1 MAWSD
6 ITQNGGKPNFRLSV
20 EGWPDEWVTHSDIA
34 GTATDGRERR
44 VGLSYEGLEIREEAD
59 LRSGLTKSSSMT
71 VTIRSP
77 DAVLAFAKV
86 PKIVSALVADFTTAQ
101 AICSTQGHT
110 EISVNDYVHMNSE
123 AVKVSS
129 KGTSPN
135 TLTVARGQW
144 DTITQNHWA
153 ESKGLNRQVTAIYDG
168 PLSMHGRRARLY
180 AYSEDETGASVDG
193 TQIWLG
199 VVDGGPQLDPGDGL
213 TWNINIRPITD
224 LLKHEVAHISD
235 IALPVRGYHYS
246 EWHPLTIFLQE
257 YSSSSALLSETA
269 VHATGFFETQAHL
282 VAEINTQLA
291 TISGLVL
298 DAIDCTGLADGRLQF
313 RVRLDAATVTYP
325 VLVVYSPMDGGTIA
339 GLAGGGWT
347 RSDNT
352 LVINYQYATGTDY
365 FMTTLRQNLQPT
377 GCWGVAIHPTTV
389 ENDNLHHE
397 MIKRLH
403 RLNAL
408 ILDDSANS
416 THERIYASGLV
427 LSQLAAGESVVMTN
441 VDWWIADG
449 PVSNSASR
457 GKGSFRAK
465 VETINTTDGFFTVA
479 FVPHPGVSAS
489 GHRGSIRSM
498 RFTAETRI
506 QFSANTQGNLHDFL
520 SDVVDTA
527 PDVNI
532 GNTPAITANDIDVGA
547 SSEWEDVVDLLAEGE
562 PYLDSRSYVFSKGI
576 ALEKVLGD
584 ELKMLGAQM
593 RLQSDGKIGVVEL
606 RHAVAADT
614 AALDLSDD
622 TILTPPFGSWP
633 AFRLNRDGLVNVVE
647 FVETVNQADEDKE
660 PDVIVKDT
668 VSLAAHRNR
677 GAAVDRIE
685 PKSSPLTPISGKTE
699 LDEIVLRIARRIFSF
714 FANDYHIV
722 EVDVSWPEY
731 ASALVGALGTLTSPH
746 IPNSLGTMGV
756 TSLPVLVVGRRWVLD
771 PAHQGP
777 HGRLTLATQDD
788 VGGYAPAARIA
799 SATDS
804 GGNTWVCTVTG
815 TKYAPTGKTDAS
827 YFKTGFEVEVIQY
840 DTRPVN
846 SQTGSVSAVSG
857 NDITIDFDGTAPW
870 GGTHSGVYDIRF
882 VAGTSDAV
890 VVGDQANYVY
900 LADDAGEVATTKLKP
915 RVFV

>member
-6 ITQNGGKPNFRLSV
+6 LIADGGKPNFRLSI

-44 VGLSYEGLEIREEAD
+44 TGLSYDGLQIEEHAD
-59 LRSGLTKSSSMT
+59 LRSGLTKSGSMT

-86 PKIVSALVADFTTAQ
+86 PKIVSALVSDFTTAQ
-101 AICSTQGHT
+101 ATCSTQGHS

-123 AVKVSS
+123 AMQVSS

-135 TLTVARGQW
+135 TMLMARGKW
-144 DTITQNHWA
+144 DTIIQNHWA
-153 ESKGLNRQVTAIYDG
+153 ESKGLNRQVTAIYDR
-168 PLSMHGRRARLY
+168 PQSMDGRRARIY
-180 AYSEDETGASVDG
+180 AYSEDETGASEDG

-213 TWNINIRPITD
+213 SWTITIRPITD
-224 LLKHEVAHISD
+224 LLRHEVAHIAD
-235 IALPVRGYHYS
+235 TALPVRGYHYS
-246 EWHPLTIFLQE
+246 EWHPLTIFLME
-257 YSSSSALLSETA
+257 YNTSSVLLSENV
-269 VHATGFFETQAHL
+269 VHATGFFETQADL

-291 TISGLVL
+291 TISGLIL
-298 DAIDCTGLADGRLQF
+298 DNIDCTGLADGRLQF
-313 RVRLDAATVTYP
+313 RVRLDSVTVTYP
-325 VLVVYSPMDGGTIA
+325 VLTVYSPMDGGKIA

-347 RSDNT
+347 RADNS
-352 LVINYQYATGTDY
+352 LVINYQYAVSTDY
-365 FMTTLRQNLQPT
+365 FMTTARQNLQPA
-377 GCWGVAIHPTTV
+377 GCWGVSIHPTTV
-389 ENDNLHHE
+389 QNDNLHHE
-397 MIKRLH
+397 MIKRIH
-403 RLNAL
+403 RLSGFT
-408 ILDDSANS
+408 LDDSANS
-416 THERIYASGLV
+416 THQRIYASGIV
-427 LSQLAAGESVVMTN
+427 LSQLAAGDAAVMTN

-449 PVSNSASR
+449 PVSNSASY
-457 GKGSFRAK
+457 GKGSIRAK
-465 VETINTTDGFFTVA
+465 VESIDTTNGFFTITHI
-479 FVPHPGVSAS
+479 PHPGVTAA
-489 GHRGSIRSM
+489 GHRGHVRSM
-498 RFTAETRI
+498 RFTSETRVHI
-506 QFSANTQGNLHDFL
+506 SANTQGNLHDFL

-532 GNTPAITANDIDVGA
+532 GNTPAITSDDIDVGA

-562 PYLDSRSYVFSKGI
+562 PYLDSRSYVFDKGI

-606 RHAVAADT
+606 RHAIAADT
-614 AALDLSDD
+614 AALELADD
-622 TILTPPFGSWP
+622 TLMTPPFGSWP

-647 FVETVNQADEDKE
+647 FVETTNQDDKDRE

-685 PKSSPLTPISGKTE
+685 PKSSPLTPIGGKTE

-714 FANDYHIV
+714 FANDYHVI
-722 EVDVSWPEY
+722 EVDVSWAEY
-731 ASALVGALGTLTSPH
+731 TSGLVGSLGTLTSPH

-756 TSLPVLVVGRRWVLD
+756 TDLPVLVVGRRWNLD
-771 PAHQGP
+771 PAQQGP
-777 HGRLTLATQDD
+777 PGRLTLAVQDD
-788 VGGYAPAARIA
+788 VGGYAPAARIT

-827 YFKTGFEVEVIQY
+827 YFKANFEVEVIQY

-846 SQTGSVSAVSG
+846 SQTGSVSAVIG
-857 NDITIDFDGTAPW
+857 NNITIDFDGTAPW

-900 LADDAGEVATTKLKP
+900 LADGDAEVATTNLKP
-915 RVFV
+915 RVFI